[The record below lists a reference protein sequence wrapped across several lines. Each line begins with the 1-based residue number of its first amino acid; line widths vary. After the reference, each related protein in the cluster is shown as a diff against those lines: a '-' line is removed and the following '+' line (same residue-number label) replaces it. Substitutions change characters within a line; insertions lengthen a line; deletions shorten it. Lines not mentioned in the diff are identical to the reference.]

1 MNNITYAI
9 RNLKNCITQVENMHP
24 SGASEF
30 DIMKKA
36 KKLYIQ
42 DPKQKN
48 GFKFDHVWNLM
59 KDI

>member
-1 MNNITYAI
+1 FTYAI

-30 DIMKKA
+30 DIMEKA
-36 KKLYIQ
+36 EKLYIQ